1 MAGDQPERMHEDR
14 ARALSFGG
22 VASLYDKARP
32 SYPPALIDA
41 LMAFSPRRVLDVGC
55 GTGKASRL
63 LAERGCDVLGVEPDP
78 AMAAIARGRGITVE
92 EATFETWEPGGRMYD
107 LIVSGQAWHWVDP
120 ELGVVMAA
128 SLLHPGGHLGVFW
141 NRGRPDSAPAAALE
155 EVYRRLAPEIAKTTV
170 TIKPSEEPHDRLREF
185 AHGNLF
191 SDIEARAFP
200 WETTYDRG
208 SWTELIATHSDHV
221 RLPEA
226 QRRALLDA
234 VGDAIDSLGG
244 TMTYH
249 YSTLLVLAKRSMG

>member
-1 MAGDQPERMHEDR
+1 MAEHHRERMYEDR

-22 VASLYDKARP
+22 VASLYEKARP
-32 SYPPALIDA
+32 SYPRALIDA

-63 LAERGCDVLGVEPDP
+63 LVERGCDVLGIEPDP
-78 AMAAIARGRGITVE
+78 AMAAIARGHGITVE
-92 EATFETWEPGGRMYD
+92 EATFETWESSGRIYD

-120 ELGVVMAA
+120 ELGVVKAA

-141 NRGRPDSAPAAALE
+141 NRGRPDSVAEGALE
-155 EVYRRLAPEIAKTTV
+155 KVYRRLAPEIAAANVTV
-170 TIKPSEEPHDRLREF
+170 KPNEEPDDRLREF
-185 AHGNLF
+185 ARGDLF

-200 WETTYDRG
+200 WETTYDRAT
-208 SWTELIATHSDHV
+208 WTQLIATHSDHV
-221 RLPEA
+221 RLPES

-234 VGDAIDSLGG
+234 VGDAIDALGG

-249 YSTLLVLAKRSMG
+249 YSTLLVVAKRGK